1 MELHAPIDRTVT
13 VLQKTNRVS
22 ISRKGHALFKRNTT
36 TNSLTGIHVGKQVQ
50 LLNDYDA
57 ATPFEAYDVDLSFY
71 KHEIDKI
78 IHAIDPPCKQMP
90 FAFPD

>member
-1 MELHAPIDRTVT
+1 
-13 VLQKTNRVS
+13 
-22 ISRKGHALFKRNTT
+22 
-36 TNSLTGIHVGKQVQ
+36 VQ

-90 FAFPD
+90 FVFPA